1 MIIQIYYYYLKLES
15 VNLASY
21 LQRKLIFNIL
31 NLLIFTILLFDK
43 PKNLILVSIELFS
56 NILI

>member
-21 LQRKLIFNIL
+21 LQRKLIVNIL

-43 PKNLILVSIELFS
+43 PKNLILVSIELFY

>member
-21 LQRKLIFNIL
+21 LQRKLIVNIL

-43 PKNLILVSIELFS
+43 PKNLILVSIELLS